1 MRTFTR
7 LALGHRTVTL
17 LAIVLATVASVAAAF
32 GLKQELFPSIQPPFL
47 VVVAVEPGAGPLSV
61 VDELTEP
68 LEDAVESTS
77 SLEAVQSTSQEG
89 VSIVFAEYT
98 YGTDIDER
106 EREVRDALADADLP
120 DDVDTPQVSSITP
133 DSLPIYSVA
142 LTGDDPGAVAD
153 IAQNDLAP
161 EVEGVEGVADISV
174 DGAGSEIVQVRL
186 DPAELSDNGLTAA
199 DVASAIN
206 NADLSTP
213 VGAVTDGDTTLPVR
227 VVGAG
232 VDVEAI
238 RILEVTPAPAAG
250 ASGGAQT
257 GVAPGGTAGP
267 EGGGPGAAAAPDG
280 AEQPDAAPTA
290 PEPVQI
296 RQLGSVSTTR
306 EDTETI
312 SRLNGQEAVTLQVR
326 KEQDAN
332 TVETVDRIEQA
343 ITDADLPSSID
354 SEVIVDQ
361 APEITQGV
369 SDVTR
374 DAILGAALALL
385 MIIVFLRS
393 WRGTIVA
400 GISIPL
406 SLIAALG
413 LMKLT
418 GVTINILT
426 LGALAIAAG
435 RVVDDAIVVLE
446 NIYRQLER
454 GLPLREAVR
463 VGASEV
469 TGAVTSATLTAVAV
483 FVPLAFISGLV
494 GEIFIGFA
502 LTTTFALLASLL
514 VATTVVPVFGSL
526 MLRRAEAEKADPQ
539 NSPLRR
545 LVRRPLRWALDHRG
559 VTIFIAVV
567 ALGGSV
573 ASLSQVP
580 VNLFPTADAENV
592 VITVDAAEGTSLQAT
607 GGTVE
612 PLESRLEDT
621 DGVDSYTT
629 VIGSSNDGIAAAFG
643 GAGGDATATI
653 TVDVEEGTDTG
664 KLRDTLSDELDDLG
678 LSGSVIEQSAIP
690 SGSEAVVQISGDDFD
705 AVTEPAGEVEDELES
720 VDGLANLTSN
730 LIEARPELT
739 VDIREDDA
747 RAAGLSAQ
755 AVAGLLGGTLNATTA
770 TTVDVASGDRD
781 VVVQVDPEAVDS
793 IGELRDLPLPTGQV
807 LSDIADVE
815 EAESPVALT
824 RSDGERSAEVSATIT
839 ARNIG
844 QTTADI
850 NAALEDVDAPDEV
863 EVTQTGSNQEIGESF
878 QDLFVTQAIAVGLV
892 YLVLVATFGSLL
904 TPFVI
909 LLTLPLAAIGA
920 FPALAVTGRELG
932 LPAMIGLLMLIGI
945 VITNAIV
952 LLEFVEQRRAA
963 GMSVREALIDGAETR
978 VRPILMTALT
988 TMIGLLPLALGLSEG
1003 ALLSASLATVV
1014 IGGLLSSTLLTL
1026 IVIPV
1031 VYSLFMGGR
1040 DRVRAGAGPEDGDRG
1055 RDRRSEIGVAQWPS
1069 NEAVAGRGTPVPAPA
1084 VGVDRRTP
1092 AAAPAR
1098 EEPSVPVGDLE
1109 AIGRFSSR
1117 SQATEALAYLERAG
1131 MRTDHLE
1138 VRAAGT
1144 RPRQARGRVTRLA
1157 VGWLRQHEPETLTPP
1172 TEPVWELAGPPAVVA
1187 AARAVLAS
1195 DGLAFAPY
1203 VRT

>member
-17 LAIVLATVASVAAAF
+17 LAIVLLLVASISAAF
-32 GLKQELFPSIQPPFL
+32 GLRQELFPSIEPPFL
-47 VVVAVEPGAGPLSV
+47 VTVATQPGAGPVSV
-61 VDELTEP
+61 VENLTGP
-68 LEDAVESTS
+68 IED
-77 SLEAVQSTSQEG
+77 AVQSTASLEQVASTSYEG
-89 VSIVFAEYT
+89 VSITFAEYT

-120 DDVDTPQVSSITP
+120 DGVETPQVTSITP
-133 DSLPIYSVA
+133 DSLPIYSLA
-142 LTGDDPGAVAD
+142 LTGDDLNEVTA
-153 IAQNDLAP
+153 IAQDELVP
-161 EVEGVEGVADISV
+161 ELEGLDGVAEATLSGV
-174 DGAGSEIVQVRL
+174 GSQVVEVTL
-186 DPAELSDNGLTAA
+186 DPQKLADHGLTPD
-199 DVASAIN
+199 DVARAIN
-206 NADLSTP
+206 NADLSAP

-227 VVGAG
+227 VVGTD
-232 VDVEAI
+232 VDVAAI
-238 RILEVTPAPAAG
+238 RNLEIAPGVAAPA
-250 ASGGAQT
+250 
-257 GVAPGGTAGP
+257 V
-267 EGGGPGAAAAPDG
+267 GPGAGAGQTGADAASQADAAAAAQAPPGDPAAAAAQG
-280 AEQPDAAPTA
+280 AVAPA

-296 RQLGSVSTTR
+296 KQLGEVTTAR

-312 SRLNGQEAVTLQVR
+312 SRLNGQEAVSLQIR

-332 TVETVDRIEQA
+332 TVETVERIEDA
-343 ITDADLPSSID
+343 IEEVDLPSTVD
-354 SEVIVDQ
+354 TEIVVNQ

-374 DAILGAALALL
+374 DAVLGAILALL
-385 MIIVFLRS
+385 MIVVFLRS

-413 LMKLT
+413 LMKLS

-454 GLPLREAVR
+454 GLSLREAVR

-514 VATTVVPVFGSL
+514 VATSVVPVLGSL
-526 MLRRAEAEKADPQ
+526 LLRRAEAEKADPE

-545 LVRRPLRWALDHRG
+545 MVRRPLTWALDHRAL
-559 VTIFIAVV
+559 TILIAVV
-567 ALGGSV
+567 LLGGSI

-580 VNLFPTADAENV
+580 INLFPTADAENL
-592 VITVDAAEGTSLQAT
+592 VITVEADQGTSLEAT
-607 GGTVE
+607 GAEVE
-612 PLESRLEDT
+612 PLEDRLEGL
-621 DGVDSYTT
+621 DGVDSFTT
-629 VIGSSNDGIAAAFG
+629 VVGSSSDGIAAAFG
-643 GAGGDATATI
+643 GGGGDSTAAI
-653 TVDVEEGTDTG
+653 TVDVEEGTDTSG
-664 KLRDTLSDELDDLG
+664 LRDEVSAELDDLG
-678 LSGSVIEQSAIP
+678 LTGSVIEQSAIP
-690 SGSEAVVQISGDDFD
+690 TGSEAVVQISGDDFG
-705 AVTEPAGEVEDELES
+705 AVSETASEVEDVLGT
-720 VDGLANLTSN
+720 VDGLTNLTSN
-730 LIEARPELT
+730 VTEARPELT

-747 RAAGLSAQ
+747 RASGLEAAS
-755 AVAGLLGGTLNATTA
+755 VAGLLAGTLNASTA
-770 TTVDVASGDRD
+770 TTLDTDSGERD

-793 IGELRDLPLPTGQV
+793 AGELRDLPLPTGQT
-807 LSDIADVE
+807 LGDIADIE
-815 EAESPVALT
+815 EADSPVAIT
-824 RSDGERSAEVSATIT
+824 RADGTRSAEVSATIT
-839 ARNIG
+839 EVNIG
-844 QTTADI
+844 EVTTQI
-850 NAALEDVDAPDEV
+850 NAALEDVDPPEGV
-863 EVTQTGSNQEIGESF
+863 EVTQIGSNQEIGESF
-878 QDLFVTQAIAVGLV
+878 QDLFATQAIAVGLV

-920 FPALAVTGRELG
+920 FPALAITGRELG

-952 LLEFVEQRRAA
+952 LLEFVEQRREA
-963 GMSVREALIDGAETR
+963 GMGLREAVVNGAETR

-988 TMIGLLPLALGLSEG
+988 TMIGLVPLALGLSEG

-1031 VYSLFMGGR
+1031 VYTLLMGAR
-1040 DRVRAGAGPEDGDRG
+1040 DRMWRGGGDGEP
-1055 RDRRSEIGVAQWPS
+1055 RDRTMAEPAARDEVA
-1069 NEAVAGRGTPVPAPA
+1069 AAPAPA
-1084 VGVDRRTP
+1084 VAAEDHGRSDGRSAPDRP
-1092 AAAPAR
+1092 
-1098 EEPSVPVGDLE
+1098 VPVPAEDLTTI
-1109 AIGRFSSR
+1109 ARFPSR
-1117 SQATEALAYLERAG
+1117 AQADAALAYLERSG
-1131 MRTDHLE
+1131 VRVDHIV
-1138 VRAAGT
+1138 VRSTTASSRPT
-1144 RPRQARGRVTRLA
+1144 RSRLTRLA
-1157 VGWLRQHEPETLTPP
+1157 VQWLREHEPEQLTPP
-1172 TEPVWELAGPPAVVA
+1172 TEPVWELAAPSAYVG
-1187 AARAVLAS
+1187 AARVVLAS
-1195 DGLAFAPY
+1195 NGRAFAPY

>member
-1 MRTFTR
+1 VRTFTR
-7 LALGHRTVTL
+7 LALGHRTVVL
-17 LAIVLATVASVAAAF
+17 LAVVLLLVASVVAAF
-32 GLKQELFPSIQPPFL
+32 GLRQELFPSIQPPFL
-47 VVVAVEPGAGPLSV
+47 VTVATQSGAGPVSV
-61 VDELTEP
+61 VENLTEP
-68 LEDAVESTS
+68 IED
-77 SLEAVQSTSQEG
+77 AVQSTASLEQVASTSYEG
-89 VSIVFAEYT
+89 VSITFAEYT

-106 EREVRDALADADLP
+106 EREVRDALSDADLP
-120 DDVDTPQVSSITP
+120 AGVDTPQVTSITP
-133 DSLPIYSVA
+133 DSLPIYSLA
-142 LTGDDPGAVAD
+142 LTDDDVDEVTA
-153 IAQNDLAP
+153 IAQDELLP
-161 EVEGVEGVADISV
+161 ELERVDGVAEATLS
-174 DGAGSEIVQVRL
+174 GAGSQVVQVTL
-186 DPAELSDNGLTAA
+186 DPRQLADNGLTPS

-227 VVGAG
+227 VVGTDIDLA
-232 VDVEAI
+232 AI
-238 RILEVTPAPAAG
+238 RNLEIAPGATAAG
-250 ASGGAQT
+250 AGADAA
-257 GVAPGGTAGP
+257 AP
-267 EGGGPGAAAAPDG
+267 PGDADAAAQAPPGDPAAAAQG
-280 AEQPDAAPTA
+280 AVTQA
-290 PEPVQI
+290 PEPVQLKE
-296 RQLGSVSTTR
+296 LGEVTTTR

-312 SRLNGQEAVTLQVR
+312 SRLNGQEAVSLQIR

-332 TVETVDRIEQA
+332 TVETVERIEDA
-343 ITDADLPSSID
+343 IEEVDLPSTVD
-354 SEVIVDQ
+354 TEVVVNQ

-374 DAILGAALALL
+374 DAVLGAVLALL
-385 MIIVFLRS
+385 MIVVFLRS

-413 LMKLT
+413 LMKLS

-469 TGAVTSATLTAVAV
+469 TGAITSATLTAVAV

-514 VATTVVPVFGSL
+514 IATTVVPVFGSL
-526 MLRRAEAEKADPQ
+526 LLRRTEAEKADPE

-545 LVRRPLRWALDHRG
+545 MVRRPLTWALDHR
-559 VTIFIAVV
+559 VLTIFIAVIL
-567 ALGGSV
+567 LGGSI

-580 VNLFPTADAENV
+580 VNLFPTADAENL
-592 VITVDAAEGTSLQAT
+592 VITVEADQGTSLDAT
-607 GGTVE
+607 GAEVE
-612 PLESRLEDT
+612 PLEDRLEGL
-621 DGVDSYTT
+621 DGVDSFTT
-629 VIGSSNDGIAAAFG
+629 VIGSSSDGVAAAFG
-643 GAGGDATATI
+643 GGGGDSTATI
-653 TVDVEEGTDTG
+653 TVDVEEGTDTAE
-664 KLRDTLSDELDDLG
+664 LRDEVSAELDDLG
-678 LSGSVIEQSAIP
+678 LTGSVIEQSAIP

-705 AVTEPAGEVEDELES
+705 AVSEIAAEVEDELTT

-730 LIEARPELT
+730 VTEARPELT

-747 RAAGLSAQ
+747 RAAGLDATS
-755 AVAGLLGGTLNATTA
+755 VAGLLAGTLNASTA
-770 TTVDVASGDRD
+770 TTVDTDSGERD

-793 IGELRDLPLPTGQV
+793 ADELRDLPLPTGRT
-807 LSDIADVE
+807 LGDIADVE
-815 EAESPVALT
+815 GADSPVAIT
-824 RSDGERSAEVSATIT
+824 RADGIRSAEVSATIT
-839 ARNIG
+839 EVNIG
-844 QTTADI
+844 EITTEI
-850 NAALEDVDAPDEV
+850 NTALDGVDPPEGV
-863 EVTQTGSNQEIGESF
+863 EVTQIGSNQEIGESF

-963 GMSVREALIDGAETR
+963 GMGLREAVIDGAETR

-988 TMIGLLPLALGLSEG
+988 TMIGLVPLALGLSEG

-1031 VYSLFMGGR
+1031 VYTLLMGARDRMWRGGR
-1040 DRVRAGAGPEDGDRG
+1040 DGERRDRTTDEPDARDEVAAAPVPAVAAEDRG
-1055 RDRRSEIGVAQWPS
+1055 RGDGRPDRRV
-1069 NEAVAGRGTPVPAPA
+1069 PVP
-1084 VGVDRRTP
+1084 
-1092 AAAPAR
+1092 
-1098 EEPSVPVGDLE
+1098 GDDLTT
-1109 AIGRFSSR
+1109 IGRFSSR
-1117 SQATEALAYLERAG
+1117 TQADAALAYLERSG
-1131 MRTDHLE
+1131 MRVDHIV
-1138 VRAAGT
+1138 VRSTTAWSRPT
-1144 RPRQARGRVTRLA
+1144 RSRLTRLA
-1157 VGWLRQHEPETLTPP
+1157 VQWLREHEPEQLTPP
-1172 TEPVWELAGPPAVVA
+1172 TEPVWEIAAPSAYVG

-1195 DGLAFAPY
+1195 NGRAFAPY

>member
-1 MRTFTR
+1 MRTVTR

-17 LAIVLATVASVAAAF
+17 LAIVLTLIGSVGAAF
-32 GLKQELFPSIQPPFL
+32 GLRQELFPSIQPPFL
-47 VVVAVEPGAGPLSV
+47 VAVATQPGAGPLSV
-61 VDELTEP
+61 VENLTEP
-68 LEDAVESTS
+68 VED
-77 SLEAVQSTSQEG
+77 AVQSTASLEQVSSTSFEG
-89 VSIVFAEYT
+89 VSITFAEYT
-98 YGTDIDER
+98 YGTDIEER
-106 EREVRDALADADLP
+106 EREVRDALADAGLP
-120 DDVDTPQVSSITP
+120 DGVDTPQVTSITP
-133 DSLPIYSVA
+133 DSLPIYSLA
-142 LTGDDPGAVAD
+142 LTGEDVNEVTR
-153 IAQNDLAP
+153 IAQDELVP
-161 EVEGVEGVADISV
+161 ELEGLDGVAEATLS
-174 DGAGSEIVQVRL
+174 GAGSQVVQVTL
-186 DPAELSDNGLTAA
+186 DPQALADNGLTPN

-227 VVGAG
+227 VVGTD
-232 VDVEAI
+232 VDLAAI
-238 RILEVTPAPAAG
+238 RRLEIAPGAGTGAATGAG
-250 ASGGAQT
+250 AGTGAGQADADAAQ
-257 GVAPGGTAGP
+257 APPG
-267 EGGGPGAAAAPDG
+267 GAAAASAQG
-280 AEQPDAAPTA
+280 AVAPA

-296 RQLGSVSTTR
+296 SQLGEVTTTR
-306 EDTETI
+306 EDSETV
-312 SRLNGQEAVTLQVR
+312 SRLNGEEAVSLQIR
-326 KEQDAN
+326 KEQGAN
-332 TVETVDRIEQA
+332 TVETVDRIEDA
-343 ITDADLPSSID
+343 IEDIDLPSSVD
-354 SEVIVDQ
+354 TEIVVNQ

-374 DAILGAALALL
+374 DAVIGAVLALL
-385 MIIVFLRS
+385 MIVVFLRS

-413 LMKLT
+413 LMKLS

-526 MLRRAEAEKADPQ
+526 LLRRAEAEKADPE

-545 LVRRPLRWALDHRG
+545 LVRRPLTWALDHRAL
-559 VTIFIAVV
+559 TILIAVV
-567 ALGGSV
+567 LLGGSI

-580 VNLFPTADAENV
+580 VNLFPTADAENL
-592 VITVDAAEGTSLQAT
+592 VITVDADQGTSLDAT
-607 GGTVE
+607 GAEVE
-612 PLESRLEDT
+612 PLEDRLEDL

-629 VIGSSNDGIAAAFG
+629 VVGSSNDGVAAAFG
-643 GAGGDATATI
+643 GGGGDSTATI
-653 TVDVEEGTDTG
+653 TVDVEEGTNTAE
-664 KLRDTLSDELDDLG
+664 LRDEVSGELDDLG

-690 SGSEAVVQISGDDFD
+690 SGSDAVVQISGEDFD
-705 AVTEPAGEVEDELES
+705 AVSETASEVEDELGT

-730 LIEARPELT
+730 VTEARPELT

-747 RAAGLSAQ
+747 RESGMNAAS
-755 AVAGLLGGTLNATTA
+755 VAGLLAGTLNASTA
-770 TTVDVASGDRD
+770 TSVDLNSGERD
-781 VVVQVDPEAVDS
+781 VIVQVDPETVDS
-793 IGELRDLPLPTGQV
+793 ADELRDLPLPTGQT
-807 LSDIADVE
+807 LGDIADVE
-815 EAESPVALT
+815 EADSPVAIT
-824 RSDGERSAEVSATIT
+824 RADGTRSAEASATIT
-839 ARNIG
+839 DENIG
-844 QTTADI
+844 QITTEI
-850 NAALEDVDAPDEV
+850 NTALEDVDPPDGV
-863 EVTQTGSNQEIGESF
+863 EVTQIGSNQQIGESF
-878 QDLFVTQAIAVGLV
+878 QDLFVTQAIAVCLV

-952 LLEFVEQRRAA
+952 LLDFVEQRRQA
-963 GMSVREALIDGAETR
+963 GMGLREAVIDGAETR

-988 TMIGLLPLALGLSEG
+988 TMIGLVPLALGLSEG

-1031 VYSLFMGGR
+1031 VYTLLMGARDRMWRGGR
-1040 DRVRAGAGPEDGDRG
+1040 DGEARDRTAGEPTLPGTG
-1055 RDRRSEIGVAQWPS
+1055 RD
-1069 NEAVAGRGTPVPAPA
+1069 EAVPAPTAAVATAEHGRRDGWSAPDRRVPVPA
-1084 VGVDRRTP
+1084 D
-1092 AAAPAR
+1092 
-1098 EEPSVPVGDLE
+1098 DLTT
-1109 AIGRFSSR
+1109 IGWFSNWA
-1117 SQATEALAYLERAG
+1117 QADAALAYLEGSG
-1131 MRTDHLE
+1131 MRVDHF
-1138 VRAAGT
+1138 VIRSTTASS
-1144 RPRQARGRVTRLA
+1144 RPARSRLTRLA
-1157 VGWLRQHEPETLTPP
+1157 VQWLREHEPEQLTPP
-1172 TEPVWELAGPPAVVA
+1172 TDPVWELAGPAAYVG

-1195 DGLAFAPY
+1195 DGQAFAPH

>member
-1 MRTFTR
+1 VRTFTR

-17 LAIVLATVASVAAAF
+17 LAIVLALIASVGAAF
-32 GLKQELFPSIQPPFL
+32 GLRQELFPSIEPPFL
-47 VVVAVEPGAGPLSV
+47 VAVATQPGAGPLSV
-61 VDELTEP
+61 VENLTEP
-68 LEDAVESTS
+68 VEDAVESTA
-77 SLEAVQSTSQEG
+77 SLEQVASTSFEG
-89 VSIVFAEYT
+89 VSITFAEYT
-98 YGTDIDER
+98 YGTDIAER
-106 EREVRDALADADLP
+106 EREVRDALVDADLP
-120 DDVDTPQVSSITP
+120 AGVDTPQVTSITP
-133 DSLPIYSVA
+133 DSLPIYSLA
-142 LTGDDPGAVAD
+142 LTGEDVDDVTRIVQD
-153 IAQNDLAP
+153 ELVP
-161 EVEGVEGVADISV
+161 ELEGLDGVAEATLS
-174 DGAGSEIVQVRL
+174 GAGSQVVQVTL
-186 DPAELSDNGLTAA
+186 DPRQLADNGLTPN

-227 VVGAG
+227 VVGID
-232 VDVEAI
+232 VDLAAI
-238 RILEVTPAPAAG
+238 RNLEV
-250 ASGGAQT
+250 
-257 GVAPGGTAGP
+257 V
-267 EGGGPGAAAAPDG
+267 PGAAAGAGSDAAARPGQPDG
-280 AEQPDAAPTA
+280 DAAGQSAADAAAPAAPQGATDVQA

-296 RQLGSVSTTR
+296 KQLGDVTTTR
-306 EDTETI
+306 DDTETI
-312 SRLNGQEAVTLQVR
+312 SRLNGQEAVALQIR

-332 TVETVDRIEQA
+332 TVETVERIEEA
-343 ITDADLPSSID
+343 IEDADLPSSID

-374 DAILGAALALL
+374 DAVIGALLALL
-385 MIIVFLRS
+385 MIVVFLRS

-413 LMKLT
+413 LMRLS
-418 GVTINILT
+418 GVTVNILT

-463 VGASEV
+463 VGAGEV

-526 MLRRAEAEKADPQ
+526 LLRRAEAEKADPE

-545 LVRRPLRWALDHRG
+545 MVRRPLTWALNHRAL
-559 VTIFIAVV
+559 TIVIAVV
-567 ALGGSV
+567 LLGGSI

-580 VNLFPTADAENV
+580 VNLFPTADAENL
-592 VITVDAAEGTSLQAT
+592 VITVDADQGTSLAAT
-607 GGTVE
+607 GAEVA
-612 PLESRLEDT
+612 PLEDRLEGL

-629 VIGSSNDGIAAAFG
+629 VVGSSTDGIAAAFG
-643 GAGGDATATI
+643 GSGGDSTATI
-653 TVDVEEGTDTG
+653 TVDVEEGTDTAE
-664 KLRDTLSDELDDLG
+664 LRDDVGAELDDLG
-678 LSGSVIEQSAIP
+678 LTGSVIEQSAIP
-690 SGSEAVVQISGDDFD
+690 TGSEAVVQISGEDFD
-705 AVTEPAGEVEDELES
+705 AVSETADAVEAELES
-720 VDGLANLTSN
+720 IDGLTNLSSN
-730 LIEARPELT
+730 VTEARPELT
-739 VDIREDDA
+739 VDVREDDA
-747 RAAGLSAQ
+747 RASGLDATS
-755 AVAGLLGGTLNATTA
+755 VAGLLAGTLNASTA
-770 TTVDVASGDRD
+770 TTVDLDGGERD

-793 IGELRDLPLPTGQV
+793 ADELRDLPLPTGRTLGDV
-807 LSDIADVE
+807 ADVD
-815 EAESPVALT
+815 EADSPVAIT
-824 RSDGERSAEVSATIT
+824 RADGTRSAEVSATIT
-839 ARNIG
+839 DVNIG
-844 QTTADI
+844 EVTTEV
-850 NAALEDVDAPDEV
+850 NTALEDVDPPEGV
-863 EVTQTGSNQEIGESF
+863 EVAQIGSNQEIGESF
-878 QDLFVTQAIAVGLV
+878 QDLFVTQAVAVGLV

-963 GMSVREALIDGAETR
+963 GMGLREAVLDGAETR

-988 TMIGLLPLALGLSEG
+988 TMIGLVPLALGLSEG

-1031 VYSLFMGGR
+1031 VYTLFMGARDRMWRGGRDQGR
-1040 DRVRAGAGPEDGDRG
+1040 DRD
-1055 RDRRSEIGVAQWPS
+1055 
-1069 NEAVAGRGTPVPAPA
+1069 EAAAPAATAAEQAVPAPA
-1084 VGVDRRTP
+1084 AVATTTDDSGRGDRSAGRRP
-1092 AAAPAR
+1092 
-1098 EEPSVPVGDLE
+1098 EPVSSDDLTTV
-1109 AIGRFSSR
+1109 GRFSSR
-1117 SQATEALAYLERAG
+1117 AHADAALGYLERSG
-1131 MRTDHLE
+1131 MRVE
-1138 VRAAGT
+1138 AFVVRTTSATSRPT
-1144 RPRQARGRVTRLA
+1144 RSRLTRLA
-1157 VGWLRQHEPETLTPP
+1157 VQWLREHEPEQLTPP
-1172 TEPVWELAGPPAVVA
+1172 TEPVWELAAPPAYVG

-1195 DGLAFAPY
+1195 NGQAFAPY
-1203 VRT
+1203 VRS